1 VQELGSR
8 LIPRRTLSW
17 VGSRAR
23 ISRRYPVCVGDS
35 FESLLLV
42 AGSARSGTTWL
53 QEMLGAQARF
63 RVIFEPFHEQLAP
76 ARLRSIPAY
85 IPPSLTAAPY
95 ISDVE
100 KVLRGKVRDKW
111 IDQHNHHLI
120 SRRRL
125 VKEIHSNLR
134 LGWFRE
140 RFPYFPIVY
149 LIRHPLAVAVS
160 RGRLGWRP
168 SPEKYFS
175 DPLLVADH
183 LQPFQS
189 VLAACT
195 SDLDRRVTQWC
206 IENYVPLSYFQQRND
221 ICIVFYERLVADLD
235 RELRTIVEAIGL
247 RMRHESR
254 KLASTPSVTAYRAQ
268 GFQMASALDDWRRQ
282 LSVTE
287 VARALGV
294 VSAFGLDALYG
305 IDPMPRDVDPLA
317 IFRRASETEAT
328 RSPSKAHSPSDE
340 RTR

>member
-1 VQELGSR
+1 MH
-8 LIPRRTLSW
+8 IPRRTLSW

-23 ISRRYPVCVGDS
+23 ISRRYPACIGDS

-63 RVIFEPFHEQLAP
+63 RIIFEPFHEQLAP

-100 KVLRGKVRDKW
+100 KVLRGNVRDRW

-125 VKEIHSNLR
+125 IKEIHSNLR

-175 DPLLVADH
+175 DPQLVADH
-183 LQPFQS
+183 LQPFRS
-189 VLAACT
+189 VLSGCT
-195 SDLDRRVTQWC
+195 TDLDRRVMQWC
-206 IENYVPLSYFQQRND
+206 IENYVPLSYFQQRDD
-221 ICIVFYERLVADLD
+221 IFVVFYERLVVDLD
-235 RELRTIVEAIGL
+235 RELRRILESIGL
-247 RMRHESR
+247 RLRHGPR
-254 KLASTPSVTAYRAQ
+254 KLASRPSVTAYRTH
-268 GFQMASALDDWRRQ
+268 GFQMASALDDWRQQ
-282 LSVTE
+282 LSATE
-287 VARALGV
+287 VGRALAV

-305 IDPMPRDVDPLA
+305 IEPMPRDVDPFA
-317 IFRRASETEAT
+317 IFGQPADGGAT
-328 RSPSKAHSPSDE
+328 RSQSRPQSPSDE
-340 RTR
+340 RSR